1 MTNPTFARLRKP
13 CLVATPLVLAIVLS
27 ACSNSSPDAPPP
39 PVAVVPPP
47 APPPPPPTPTPTP
60 TPSPA
65 SRNVTA
71 CLNQVIPG
79 TGGLTPTS
87 LIIPDTIK
95 LDFSRPGGF
104 PNGRLLP
111 DRVIDITLAVIFLDV
126 ATPAPGSTLTAQSPG
141 LLASF
146 PVNPGANDRP
156 FLADFPYVGLP
167 QGTPPLAT
175 GTGTSFNFRTDPASA
190 YVRVDR
196 NGGPAVAPALIGGTL
211 KNPYNDGNLPDDIAG
226 TYVGGPDGIA
236 NQLTLLH
243 NALADDLIALG
254 LRVCST

>member
-1 MTNPTFARLRKP
+1 MTNPALRRA
-13 CLVATPLVLAIVLS
+13 LLLATPLTLAMTLA
-27 ACSNSSPDAPPP
+27 ACSDNNSVAAPP
-39 PVAVVPPP
+39 PVAVAP
-47 APPPPPPTPTPTP
+47 APTPTPAPSPTPTP
-60 TPSPA
+60 TPSPT

-95 LDFSRPGGF
+95 LNFSRPAGF

-111 DRVIDITLAVIFLDV
+111 DRVVDITLAVIFLDV
-126 ATPAPGSTLTAQSPG
+126 ATPPAGSTLTAQSPG

-146 PVNPGANDRP
+146 PVNPGANDVP
-156 FLADFPYVGLP
+156 FLAGFPYLAAP

-175 GTGTSFNFRTDPASA
+175 GGGTSFNFRTDPAGS

-211 KNPYNDGNLPDDIAG
+211 KNPYNDGNLSNDVAG
-226 TYVGGPDGIA
+226 DYVGGTGGIV

>member
-1 MTNPTFARLRKP
+1 MTNPALRRM
-13 CLVATPLVLAIVLS
+13 LLLATPLTLAMTLA
-27 ACSNSSPDAPPP
+27 ACSSNSGDEAMAPP
-39 PVAVVPPP
+39 PVAVVPTPSP
-47 APPPPPPTPTPTP
+47 SPTMSPTPTP

-65 SRNVTA
+65 SRNITA

-79 TGGLTPTS
+79 TGGLTPAS
-87 LIIPDTIK
+87 LVIPDTIK
-95 LDFSRPGGF
+95 LDFSRPPGF

-111 DRVIDITLAVIFLDV
+111 DRVVDITLAVIFLDV
-126 ATPAPGSTLTAQSPG
+126 ATPPPGSTLTAQSPG
-141 LLASF
+141 LLASI
-146 PVNPGANDRP
+146 PVNPGANDVP
-156 FLADFPYVGLP
+156 FLANFPYLAPP

-175 GTGTSFNFRTDPASA
+175 GTGTSFSFRTDPLSS
-190 YVRVDR
+190 YVKVDR

-211 KNPYNDGNLPDDIAG
+211 KNPYNDGNLQDDVNG
-226 TYVGGPDGIA
+226 TYVGGTDGIA